1 MRRWRET
8 ERKAESV
15 ETRDPGK
22 HTEMAKEE
30 GRERDPGL
38 TQKAGPDPGMER
50 VRRRESGT
58 QRQADS
64 AGPRTLRG
72 VEAQKGETQT
82 QEGGGGGGEREEGG
96 CPRRGG
102 GVRTPSVP
110 RRHPSP
116 ARHAPRS
123 AGGAEDVGCWWWP
136 PTPRSGPGTR
146 NPGYAAPYSP

>member
-58 QRQADS
+58 QRD
-64 AGPRTLRG
+64 R
-72 VEAQKGETQT
+72 QT
-82 QEGGGGGGEREEGG
+82 RQDRE
-96 CPRRGG
+96 P
-102 GVRTPSVP
+102 
-110 RRHPSP
+110 
-116 ARHAPRS
+116 
-123 AGGAEDVGCWWWP
+123 
-136 PTPRSGPGTR
+136 
-146 NPGYAAPYSP
+146 